1 MGDSSSDD
9 DDDSDSVARE
19 RAVAEKDG
27 NMGSKF
33 NTKGITMFDFKV

>member
-1 MGDSSSDD
+1 MGDSSSEG
-9 DDDSDSVARE
+9 DDDSVVRE

-33 NTKGITMFDFKV
+33 NTKEITMFDFKV